1 MNRYHVYAIGNALV
15 DMEFEVSADLL
26 SNFKID
32 KGVMTLID
40 EDRHHELVDAFV
52 KYEVK
57 KASGGSSANTAIAV
71 SQFGG
76 KSFYSCRVADDETGL
91 FYLDDLQRCGVDTNV
106 RAENRLDG
114 VTGKCLVF
122 VTPDADRT
130 MNTHLGISADFST
143 SDLVPE
149 SIAASDYLYIEG
161 YLVASSPGKAA
172 AIEAREI
179 ARQAGVQTS
188 LSLSDPNMVEFF
200 KPGLLEMIGSGLDF
214 IFANESEALKLAGT
228 EDIDGAI
235 EYLKTLAGQFA
246 ITRGAQGSVIFDGRS
261 IVEIPGVSV
270 TAIDTVGAG
279 DMYAGA
285 LLYGMTH
292 GMSFKAAGNLASRAA
307 ARVVSSFGPRLEPDE
322 TQSLLA
328 A

>member
-1 MNRYHVYAIGNALV
+1 MDRYNVYAIGNALV
-15 DMEFEVSADLL
+15 DMEFEVTEDLL
-26 SNFKID
+26 SQLKID

-40 EDRHHELVDAFV
+40 EDRHHELVDELL

-76 KSFYSCRVADDETGL
+76 RSFYSCRVANDDTGL
-91 FYLDDLQRCGVDTNV
+91 FYLEDLERCGVESNV
-106 RAENRLDG
+106 HPEHRPDG

-130 MNTHLGISADFST
+130 MNTHLGIAADFST
-143 SDLVPE
+143 TDLVPE
-149 SIAASDYLYIEG
+149 AIAASDYLYIEG
-161 YLVASSPGKAA
+161 YLVASPPGKAA
-172 AIEAREI
+172 AIEARNL
-179 ARQAGVQTS
+179 AQQAGVKTS
-188 LSLSDPNMVEFF
+188 LSLSDPNMVDFF

-214 IFANESEALKLAGT
+214 IFANESEALKLADAK
-228 EDIDGAI
+228 DIDGAI
-235 EYLKTLAGQFA
+235 AYLKTLSQQFA
-246 ITRGAQGSVIFDGRS
+246 ITLGSKGSLIYDGS
-261 IVEIPGVSV
+261 AVVEIPSVSV
-270 TAIDTVGAG
+270 KAIDTVGAG

-292 GMSFKAAGNLASRAA
+292 GMSFKASGNLASRAA
-307 ARVVSSFGPRLEPDE
+307 ARVVSSLGPRLEPDE